1 MNLLEA
7 SKIVH
12 EWNSRFLEIVSR
24 PQATENSRQY
34 LLLRTVN
41 SRWPAPLVKC
51 EQWLHS
57 CYIKSIFQKLRE
69 MKIEL
74 F

>member
-7 SKIVH
+7 SKTVH
-12 EWNSRFLEIVSR
+12 EWNGRYLEIVSR

-34 LLLRTVN
+34 LLLQTVN
-41 SRWPAPLVKC
+41 SRWAPLVKC
-51 EQWLHS
+51 EQWLHT

-69 MKIEL
+69 KKIEL

>member
-12 EWNSRFLEIVSR
+12 EWNGRYLEIVSR

-34 LLLRTVN
+34 LLLRTVH
-41 SRWPAPLVKC
+41 SRWAPLVKC
-51 EQWLHS
+51 EQWLHT
-57 CYIKSIFQKLRE
+57 CFIKSIFQNVRE
-69 MKIEL
+69 KKIEL

>member
-12 EWNSRFLEIVSR
+12 EWNGRYLEIVSR

-57 CYIKSIFQKLRE
+57 CYIRSIFFILRE
-69 MKIEL
+69 EKIKL